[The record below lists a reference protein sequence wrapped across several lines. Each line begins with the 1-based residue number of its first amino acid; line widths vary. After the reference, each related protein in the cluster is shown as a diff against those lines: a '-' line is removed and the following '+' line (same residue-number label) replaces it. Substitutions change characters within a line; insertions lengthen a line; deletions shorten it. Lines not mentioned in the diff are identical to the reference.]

1 VDREA
6 IEQNLVDAGWEVEGG
21 FAEEL
26 TIGNTEDLCILVPQ
40 WAWQDEVPLYELY
53 DVEKNIGCWAWVIP
67 TPLQAAM
74 LLEAYGE
81 PTPNEWDYTSSTQLR
96 PEALEHDPGQ
106 LGSGFN

>member
-40 WAWQDEVPLYELY
+40 WAWQDEVP
-53 DVEKNIGCWAWVIP
+53 
-67 TPLQAAM
+67 
-74 LLEAYGE
+74 
-81 PTPNEWDYTSSTQLR
+81 
-96 PEALEHDPGQ
+96 
-106 LGSGFN
+106 